1 MEQAIV
7 HKLQT
12 ISKYYDLEK
21 KGFLTKSEART
32 LIQDFFRFFPMTL
45 KYRSDKV
52 KMNLMIKNIL
62 DIVTEFNANI
72 KEVKINLV
80 VRILMLLCKRCGMAA
95 K

>member
-21 KGFLTKSEART
+21 KGFLTKSEARA